1 LYLKLEK
8 LEIMVK
14 VTDEKNAEAVLNEL
28 FDYSNDMDME
38 LVQAAVKAIG

>member
-1 LYLKLEK
+1 
-8 LEIMVK
+8 MVK

-38 LVQAAVKAIG
+38 LVQAAVKAIGQVILKV